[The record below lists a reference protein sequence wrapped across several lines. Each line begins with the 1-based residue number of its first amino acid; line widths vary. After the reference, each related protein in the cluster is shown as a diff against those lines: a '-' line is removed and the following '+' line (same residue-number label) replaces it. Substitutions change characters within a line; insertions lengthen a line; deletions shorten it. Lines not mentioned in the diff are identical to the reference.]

1 MAVSGAEVFVAGP
14 PAPDARAPRRGA
26 RALEFL
32 AVGGLTPLLFAL
44 SPLLRRA
51 LGLDDAEYAV
61 GFTMFYAAHAL
72 NDPHFAV
79 TYLLFYKD
87 ARARAFGSAFGPA
100 QRARYVFAGFVVPA
114 VIAAWGLAAIALRSA
129 PLFGWLF
136 QTMFF
141 LVGWHYVKQ
150 GFGVMMVLAARR
162 GVTFLP
168 RERWAILA
176 HCFSGWAYA
185 WASPA
190 DPGTE
195 VIEKGVVY
203 MTAPHGLGLEH
214 ATHAAF
220 LASIVPLVWTLAAKW
235 RRERRLPLVTPLV
248 ALLASVWAWSI
259 YSGVDPLVRYMNP
272 ALHSLQYLFVV
283 YLLKRNEAREREGAP
298 WFEMSAGA
306 RLGLL
311 ALSALALGWA
321 LFHGAPSAL
330 DAVLARKATRAAL
343 GDTPYF
349 AALYALVNIHHYF
362 MDTVIWR
369 RENPHTRYLRESPAL
384 GPASRASQ

>member
-1 MAVSGAEVFVAGP
+1 MELVGAPPLAP
-14 PAPDARAPRRGA
+14 AAPAPGRGA

-32 AVGGLTPLLFAL
+32 AVGGLTPLLFPL
-44 SPLLRRA
+44 SFLLRGVV
-51 LGLDDAEYAV
+51 GLDDADYAV

-87 ARARAFGSAFGPA
+87 ARARVFGAQFGAA
-100 QRARYVFAGFVVPA
+100 QRARYVFAGFVVPVVVA
-114 VIAAWGLAAIALRSA
+114 TWGLAAIALRSA
-129 PLFGWLF
+129 ALFGWLF

-150 GFGVMMVLAARR
+150 GFGVMLLLAARR

-190 DPGTE
+190 DLGSE

-203 MTAPHGLGLEH
+203 TTSPHGLGLEH

-220 LASIVPLVWTLAAKW
+220 LASIVPLVWVLVAKG
-235 RRERRLPLVTPLV
+235 RREGRLPLVTPLV

-259 YSGVDPLVRYMNP
+259 YSGIDPLVRYMNP

-283 YLLKRNEAREREGAP
+283 YLLKRNEAREREAAP
-298 WFEMSAGA
+298 WFEMAASA
-306 RLGLL
+306 RVGLA
-311 ALSALALGWA
+311 ALSALALGWV

-330 DAVLARKATRAAL
+330 DAMFASKTTRRAL

-369 RENPHTRYLRESPAL
+369 RENPHTRYLREPPAGPPAVGSNESPA
-384 GPASRASQ
+384 